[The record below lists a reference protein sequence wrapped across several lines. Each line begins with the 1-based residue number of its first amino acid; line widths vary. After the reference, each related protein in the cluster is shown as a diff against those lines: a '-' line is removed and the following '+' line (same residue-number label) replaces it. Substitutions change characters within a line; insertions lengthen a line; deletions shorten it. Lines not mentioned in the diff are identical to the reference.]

1 MRCGYSS
8 ENRLQAWAEEENR
21 WRQGLWAQG
30 LVRREEEAW
39 GLLWSLGWGE
49 GSRRGK
55 PGGQEGFALERK
67 SHWGHR
73 TRSPNERR
81 KETGRSPAG
90 SWEGEEQ
97 RWEVPGVGD
106 VLFERLPILTSKN
119 STRCLLGMI
128 LLYFMMIRHSILT
141 IFSCS
146 VVLST
151 FMLLCTH
158 HHWRTL
164 FICKTETLSPFQ
176 HELPAPGNYRLGIRL
191 PHMSAIGQYLCVF
204 FVTDLLHLA

>member
-8 ENRLQAWAEEENR
+8 ENRLQAWAEEEHR

-30 LVRREEEAW
+30 LVRRKEEVR

-49 GSRRGK
+49 GSRRGT

-73 TRSPNERR
+73 TRSPKERR
-81 KETGRSPAG
+81 KEAGRSPAG
-90 SWEGEEQ
+90 SCEGEEQ

-106 VLFERLPILTSKN
+106 VLFERHPILTSKN

-128 LLYFMMIRHSILT
+128 LLYFMTIRHSILT

-158 HHWRTL
+158 HHCASEEL
-164 FICKTETLSPFQ
+164 FLSVKLKPC
-176 HELPAPGNYRLGIRL
+176 
-191 PHMSAIGQYLCVF
+191 PHFSTNSQ
-204 FVTDLLHLA
+204 HLATIV